1 MYAIFLPSSSFHF
14 FNSSHDFASPFSLPQ
29 FLLHHFLFVL
39 QIMIIMFSTMA
50 MQEASP
56 ATAPSAQV
64 VGNAFVE
71 QYYHILHQSP
81 NLVYRFYQDSSFLS
95 RSDSSG
101 VMTTVTTTKAIN
113 EKIIS
118 LNYEDY
124 TAEIKTADAQESYE
138 KGVIVLVTGCLT
150 GKDNV
155 RRKFSQ
161 TFFLAPQDKGYYVL
175 NDVFRYIEEN
185 ETPQLNSTP
194 VNVISENVE
203 AIHLPESEGSHAP
216 EHLVADTATSAE
228 GENFNNDADAEVYHP
243 QDEEEGSVIDEEVAE
258 PPTDLSQNDSV
269 SLQDSTS
276 VVQDD
281 APKKSSYA
289 SIVKSNTASG
299 HAYVP
304 RRAARV
310 APAKS
315 SEQWPTT
322 AKPTPGPEA
331 LAPSG
336 DSAPGSSDVH
346 EEAEGHSI
354 YIRNLPFNATVE
366 QLEEVFKKFGPIKH
380 GGIQV
385 RSSKHGFCFGFVEFE
400 ELSSVHSALEAS
412 PITVGERQAVIEEK
426 RTTTR
431 VSGSGRGRYPSGK
444 GGFRSDGFRGRGK
457 FGGGRG
463 YGRNEFRNQGEFS
476 GRPRSSQRSNQNGGG
491 RGGGRQGVGNRNSTP
506 STPA

>member
-1 MYAIFLPSSSFHF
+1 
-14 FNSSHDFASPFSLPQ
+14 
-29 FLLHHFLFVL
+29 
-39 QIMIIMFSTMA
+39 MA
-50 MQEASP
+50 MPETTP
-56 ATAPSAQV
+56 ATTPSAQV

-81 NLVYRFYQDSSFLS
+81 NLVHRFYQDSSFLS
-95 RSDSSG
+95 RSDNNG

-155 RRKFSQ
+155 RRRFSQ

-185 ETPQLNSTP
+185 DTPQLSAAS
-194 VNVISENVE
+194 VNVINENAE
-203 AIHLPESEGSHAP
+203 AVHVPESEDTHVP
-216 EHLVADTATSAE
+216 EHLVEDTSTLEQVESLDN
-228 GENFNNDADAEVYHP
+228 GAEVYDP

-258 PPTDLSQNDSV
+258 PPTDISQNDV
-269 SLQDSTS
+269 VMVHDSTS
-276 VVQDD
+276 AIQDD
-281 APKKSSYA
+281 APRRSYA
-289 SIVKSNTASG
+289 SIVMKSNTASG
-299 HAYVP
+299 HVHVP
-304 RRAARV
+304 SRAARM
-310 APAKS
+310 ASAKP
-315 SEQWPTT
+315 SEQWSST
-322 AKPTPGPEA
+322 AKSTPAPEA

-336 DSAPGSSDVH
+336 DSGPGSSYVH
-346 EEAEGHSI
+346 EEVEGHSI

-380 GGIQV
+380 DGIQV

-400 ELSSVHSALEAS
+400 ELSSMHNALEAS
-412 PITVGERQAVIEEK
+412 PITVGERQAVVEEK

-431 VSGSGRGRYPSGK
+431 VSGSGRGRYPSGR
-444 GGFRSDGFRGRGK
+444 GGFRSDSFRARGK

-476 GRPRSSQRSNQNGGG
+476 GQPRSSQRPNQNGGG
-491 RGGGRQGVGNRNSTP
+491 RGGRQGVGNRNSTP
-506 STPA
+506 PASAT

>member
-1 MYAIFLPSSSFHF
+1 
-14 FNSSHDFASPFSLPQ
+14 
-29 FLLHHFLFVL
+29 
-39 QIMIIMFSTMA
+39 MA

-81 NLVYRFYQDSSFLS
+81 NLVHRFYQDSSFLS
-95 RSDSSG
+95 RSDNDG
-101 VMTTVTTTKAIN
+101 QMTTVTTMQAIN
-113 EKIIS
+113 EKILS

-155 RRKFSQ
+155 KRKFSQ

-175 NDVFRYIEEN
+175 NDVFRYVEEN
-185 ETPQLNSTP
+185 DTLQSSNPDST
-194 VNVISENVE
+194 VNEKAE
-203 AIHLPESEGSHAP
+203 AVAMPEADNIHAP
-216 EHLVADTATSAE
+216 EHLVTNPAITAESENLINGAE
-228 GENFNNDADAEVYHP
+228 GYNPEDN
-243 QDEEEGSVIDEEVAE
+243 EEEGSVIDEEVAE
-258 PPTDLSQNDSV
+258 PSADLSQNV
-269 SLQDSTS
+269 AIHDSTS
-276 VVQDD
+276 AVQDD
-281 APKKSSYA
+281 APKKSYSYA
-289 SIVKSNTASG
+289 SIVSLLSYIFIFSFSPPVFTFRNIMNFIYMKVMKSNTASG
-299 HAYVP
+299 PVYVP
-304 RRAARV
+304 SRTVRAV
-310 APAKS
+310 PAKS

-322 AKPTPGPEA
+322 TKPTPVPEA
-331 LAPSG
+331 LAPSN

-400 ELSSVHSALEAS
+400 EMTSMNSALEAS
-412 PITVGERQAVIEEK
+412 PITVSDRQAVIEEK

-431 VSGSGRGRYPSGK
+431 VSGSGRGRFPSGR
-444 GGFRSDGFRGRGK
+444 GGFRSDSFRGRAK

-463 YGRNEFRNQGEFS
+463 YGRNEFRNQGEFTTRPKGPAGQKGDGSQRPSQNGS
-476 GRPRSSQRSNQNGGG
+476 GR
-491 RGGGRQGVGNRNSTP
+491 GGRQGVGNRSTAP
-506 STPA
+506 ST